1 MSVSRNP
8 SAFQIRQAL
17 VSDIPALRALI
28 ELSVTRLHAADYSA
42 AQIAGSLGTIF
53 GVDTRLIADG
63 TYYVVETAAAE
74 IVGCGG
80 WSRRKTLFGSDQA
93 PAREDDL
100 LDPLV
105 DSARIRAFFVHPDWA
120 RQGIGTQLLEASESA
135 ARAAGFRS
143 FELGATL
150 TGERLYRARGYT
162 PFEQIEVPLSN
173 GASQPVIRMWKKAG
187 L

>member
-1 MSVSRNP
+1 
-8 SAFQIRQAL
+8 
-17 VSDIPALRALI
+17 
-28 ELSVTRLHAADYSA
+28 
-42 AQIAGSLGTIF
+42 
-53 GVDTRLIADG
+53 
-63 TYYVVETAAAE
+63 
-74 IVGCGG
+74 
-80 WSRRKTLFGSDQA
+80 LFGSDQA